1 MLTFTYL
8 LLFLMPWCWQVERQ
22 RMDDALQSVLAVVP
36 TVPHPP
42 TRKSSRQVPSLSQ
55 SSSESSDSQPGSS
68 AAGLDPSPQRWGK
81 DLGQVAPLASTVEI
95 PLEGE
100 RGFGGSRNVSH
111 YFVHIRRNFKR
122 VRSSHCNHTP
132 LASSLHF
139 SHYSIRNHGGIAH
152 PTYLTPYICNGQEP
166 SQNLPSSAHTC
177 VTP

>member
-1 MLTFTYL
+1 
-8 LLFLMPWCWQVERQ
+8 
-22 RMDDALQSVLAVVP
+22 MDDALQSVLAVVP

-55 SSSESSDSQPGSS
+55 SSSESSSDSQPGLS

-111 YFVHIRRNFKR
+111 SFVHVRRNFKI
-122 VRSSHCNHTP
+122 VCS
-132 LASSLHF
+132 F
-139 SHYSIRNHGGIAH
+139 
-152 PTYLTPYICNGQEP
+152 PTGT
-166 SQNLPSSAHTC
+166 
-177 VTP
+177 